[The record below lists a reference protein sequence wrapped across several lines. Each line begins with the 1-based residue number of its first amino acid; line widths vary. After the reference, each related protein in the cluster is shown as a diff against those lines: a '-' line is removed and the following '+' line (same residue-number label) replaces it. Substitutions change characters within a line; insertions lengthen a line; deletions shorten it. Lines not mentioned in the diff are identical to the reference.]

1 MPELVLYGIRLL
13 AKQLLGTILDMEVD
27 HWHWTSLYKVHQPDV
42 ISLSPGGRVSPY
54 EAGPEPDQFKSQFA
68 RRLTRADLDL
78 LRQENTSLKAKVELE
93 RGRVGDTKLD
103 FLQTELEVL
112 RERVGKVRLG
122 QEDFQ

>member
-1 MPELVLYGIRLL
+1 M
-13 AKQLLGTILDMEVD
+13 
-27 HWHWTSLYKVHQPDV
+27 
-42 ISLSPGGRVSPY
+42 SPC